1 MSRSFRNW
9 LLATA
14 AICVVIVV
22 TASLW
27 ASADPDGLERVAED
41 LGFIDQGEAPGFQ
54 LLPDYTIPG
63 LDGPT
68 STIVAGLVGMA
79 IVVVLMLVV
88 GKLLARRSRAQATG
102 TR

>member
-1 MSRSFRNW
+1 MSKSFRNW

-14 AICVVIVV
+14 AICVVVV
-22 TASLW
+22 ITASLW

-79 IVVVLMLVV
+79 IVVGLMLVV
-88 GKLLARRSRAQATG
+88 GKLLSRRSRSQAST
-102 TR
+102 

>member
-1 MSRSFRNW
+1 MSKSFRNW
-9 LLATA
+9 LLVTA
-14 AICVVIVV
+14 AICVVVV
-22 TASLW
+22 ITASLW

-79 IVVVLMLVV
+79 IVVGLMLVV
-88 GKLLARRSRAQATG
+88 GKLLSRRSRSQAST
-102 TR
+102 